1 MMGNCHLSTWLSPV
15 IQVTTS
21 DDCNSNLCHMKL
33 NFYFIYFYIL
43 KMIIYLFLDVVGL
56 SCGMWVLSLWCMG
69 SRVRGLCSLWQE
81 QSCSMWGI
89 LVPRP
94 GIEPPTLEGGFL
106 MPGPPGKSP

>member
-1 MMGNCHLSTWLSPV
+1 MGNCHLSTWLSPV

-81 QSCSMWGI
+81 QSCSMSGN
-89 LVPRP
+89 
-94 GIEPPTLEGGFL
+94 
-106 MPGPPGKSP
+106 